1 MDAQLATKGLHAPTP
16 FGKFELIDRIAVG
29 GMAEIFLARSQSFGG
44 VTRTCVIKRIL
55 PEYSADSQFV
65 SMFIDEARITIGL
78 DHPNIVKL
86 IDFGQHAGTY
96 YMAMEYVDGYDLV
109 DILRLH
115 KRQGN
120 ALPFDTCAFIA
131 LGMCAGL
138 HAAHTQ
144 KDYRGAPLGVV
155 HRDVSPH
162 NVLISSSGE
171 VKVADFGIASAK
183 NKLTVTLAGTL
194 KGKFAYMAPEQ
205 CTGNLV
211 DARTDVWAT
220 GVTLFEMLTSSRLFA
235 SETPMATIHKVLN
248 ANISPAATR
257 RPGVPAALEAIVGRA
272 LERDV
277 KKRYQSAAEMAD
289 DLRRYLAPSRYS
301 ESEFARFLG
310 SLEWVE
316 DTAPSRRANPKKVD
330 AFAALPSAVYRAPL
344 LQSDPEVR
352 ALVGR
357 FQKEPDVW
365 LLVDIA
371 AIHEKRGETALALG
385 ALRTAAAVFASRA
398 LLVQSI
404 CAFGDARK
412 WMSPEQYMAELLDL
426 ANVRGANRKELAAY
440 FRTHEHG
447 GAWDLVSAV
456 DAPRDDADD
465 AGEEATS
472 LLHLAPLFGRMPAP
486 DYARLVN
493 AIVVRD
499 VAVGTAVLAE
509 GQTGASLFAVGRGR
523 LVVSCHSANP
533 EEDAT
538 VSQAVATVDERAMPQ
553 SERVYLSALADG
565 DFFGEFSYLT
575 GRPRSATVEAI
586 LPCRLLEVTPEVTAR
601 ILRSDP
607 AFTEPLLEFY
617 KERVGELMMAKNPI
631 FALLPHADRKTLL
644 AKSVLVRFSDEE
656 DIVRQGEISE
666 DMYFIKHGEVEVY
679 RDEDGLPVFINKL
692 REGDFFGE
700 MATIHGT
707 PRSAS
712 VRAMGDAEV
721 FRMKRADLED
731 ILDREPRLRRLI
743 ETAIEK
749 RASEATARLLE
760 SRSILMS
767 T

>member
-1 MDAQLATKGLHAPTP
+1 MSASGAATTQKGPVP
-16 FGKFELIDRIAVG
+16 FGKFELLDRIAVG

-44 VTRTCVIKRIL
+44 VTRSCVIKRIL
-55 PEYSADSQFV
+55 PEYSADAQFV
-65 SMFIDEARITIGL
+65 SMFIDEARITVGL
-78 DHPNIVKL
+78 DHANIVKL

-115 KRQGN
+115 KRLGN
-120 ALPFDTCAFIA
+120 PLPVDACAFIA
-131 LGMCAGL
+131 LGMCEGL

-144 KDYRGAPLGVV
+144 KDYRGQPLGVV

-162 NVLISSSGE
+162 NVLLSSSGD

-183 NKLTVTLAGTL
+183 NKLTVTQAGTL

-205 CTGNLV
+205 CTGALV

-235 SETPMATIHKVLN
+235 SETPMATIQKVLHTPI
-248 ANISPAATR
+248 ASVASR
-257 RPGVPAALEAIVGRA
+257 RPGIPAAIEAIVGRA
-272 LERDV
+272 LERDL
-277 KKRYQSAAEMAD
+277 KKRYQSAKEMAD
-289 DLRRYLAPSRYS
+289 DLRRALAPSRFG
-301 ESEFARFLG
+301 EAEFARFLG
-310 SLEWVE
+310 GLEWVE
-316 DTAPSRRANPKKVD
+316 DTTPTRRANAKPD
-330 AFAALPSAVYRAPL
+330 PLAALPSVIYRAPL

-365 LLVDIA
+365 LLKDIA

-385 ALRTAAAVFASRA
+385 ALRTAAAIFASRA

-404 CAFGDARK
+404 CVFGDAKK
-412 WMSPEQYMAELLDL
+412 WMSAEQYMSELMDL
-426 ANVRGANRKELAAY
+426 AAIRGATPPELERY
-440 FRTHEHG
+440 FTDHDHG
-447 GAWDLVSAV
+447 GAWDLVRAV
-456 DAPRDDADD
+456 DTRSLVD
-465 AGEEATS
+465 GEEQTAH
-472 LLHLAPLFGRMPAP
+472 LHLAPLFGRLPAN

-493 AIVVRD
+493 VLVVRD
-499 VAVGTAVLAE
+499 VTVGTAVLAE
-509 GQTGASLFAVGRGR
+509 GQTGASLYAVGRGR
-523 LVVSCHSANP
+523 LVVSCQPGAAD
-533 EEDAT
+533 EEAT
-538 VSQAVATVDERAMPQ
+538 INQSSHTVDEQPQ
-553 SERVYLSALADG
+553 PHDRVYLSALADG

-586 LPCRLLEVTPEVTAR
+586 TDCRILEVTPEVTAR

-607 AFTEPLLEFY
+607 AFNEPLLEFY

-631 FALLPHADRKTLL
+631 FAVLPQDDRKTLL
-644 AKSVLVRFSDEE
+644 SKSELVRVVDQQN
-656 DIVRQGEISE
+656 IVKQGEVSE

-712 VRAMGDAEV
+712 VRAMGDVEV
-721 FRMKRADLED
+721 FRMKRQDLEE

-749 RASEATARLLE
+749 RATEATARLAE
-760 SRSILMS
+760 SRMVFGA

>member
-1 MDAQLATKGLHAPTP
+1 MDAQVQTKGQKAPTP

-86 IDFGQHAGTY
+86 IDFGQHAATY

-115 KRQGN
+115 KRQN
-120 ALPFDTCAFIA
+120 SALPYDACAFIA
-131 LGMCAGL
+131 LGMCSGL

-144 KDYRGAPLGVV
+144 KDYRGNPLGVV

-162 NVLISSSGE
+162 NVLISSLGE

-183 NKLTVTLAGTL
+183 NKLTVTQAGTL

-205 CTGNLV
+205 CTGALV

-235 SETPMATIHKVLN
+235 SETPMATIQKVLN
-248 ANISPAATR
+248 APLAAVNTR

-272 LERDV
+272 LERDL
-277 KKRYQSAAEMAD
+277 KKRYQSADEMAD
-289 DLRRYLAPSRYS
+289 DLRRYLAPTKYG
-301 ESEFARFLG
+301 ESDFSRFLG
-310 SLEWVE
+310 GLEWVE
-316 DTAPSRRANPKKVD
+316 DTTPSRRANPKKLD
-330 AFAALPSAVYRAPL
+330 PFAALPSVVYRAPL

-371 AIHEKRGETALALG
+371 AVHAKRGDTSLALG
-385 ALRTAAAVFASRA
+385 ALRTAAAIFASRA

-404 CAFGDARK
+404 CAFGDARR
-412 WMSPEQYMAELLDL
+412 WMGPEQYMSELIDL
-426 ANVRGANRKELAAY
+426 ASIRGASREELAAY
-440 FRTHEHG
+440 FRSHDHG

-456 DAPRDDADD
+456 DNHVSGGDD
-465 AGEEATS
+465 EATS
-472 LLHLAPLFGRMPAP
+472 LLHLAPLFGRLPANE
-486 DYARLVN
+486 YARLVN
-493 AIVVRD
+493 ALVVRE
-499 VAVGTAVLAE
+499 VTVGTAVLAE

-523 LVVSCHSANP
+523 LVVSCQSVLP

-538 VSQAVATVDERAMPQ
+538 VSQSNATIDDRSAPI

-586 LPCRLLEVTPEVTAR
+586 TVCRILEVTPEVTAR

-607 AFTEPLLEFY
+607 AFNEPLLEFY

-631 FALLPHADRKTLL
+631 FALLPHEDRKTLL
-644 AKSVLVRFSDEE
+644 AKSVLVRLADEE
-656 DIVRQGEISE
+656 IVVRQGEISE

-700 MATIHGT
+700 MAAIHGT

-721 FRMKRADLED
+721 FRMQRTDLEA
-731 ILDREPRLRRLI
+731 IFDREPRLRRLI

-760 SRSILMS
+760 SRSLFMS